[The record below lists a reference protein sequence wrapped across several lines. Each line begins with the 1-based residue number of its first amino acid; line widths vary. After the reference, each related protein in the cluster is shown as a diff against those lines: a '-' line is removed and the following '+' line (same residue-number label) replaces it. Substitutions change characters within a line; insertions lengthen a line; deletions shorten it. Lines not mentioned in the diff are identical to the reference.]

1 MTKYLISMCLDSKY
15 SYVLTVSDYEQDGFI
30 DIDVDNFSIDS
41 IDEANKIK
49 SDLESYVRNNGDYN
63 TEFIIEEL

>member
-1 MTKYLISMCLDSKY
+1 MKKYLISMCLDGKY
-15 SYVLTVSDYEQDGFI
+15 SYVLTESDYEQDGFI

-49 SDLESYVRNNGDYN
+49 SDLTSYARNNGDYN

>member
-1 MTKYLISMCLDSKY
+1 MKKYLISMVLDGKY
-15 SYVLTVSDYEQDGFI
+15 SYVLTQSDYEQDGFI

-49 SDLESYVRNNGDYN
+49 SDLTSYVRKNGDN
-63 TEFIIEEL
+63 TTEFIIEEL